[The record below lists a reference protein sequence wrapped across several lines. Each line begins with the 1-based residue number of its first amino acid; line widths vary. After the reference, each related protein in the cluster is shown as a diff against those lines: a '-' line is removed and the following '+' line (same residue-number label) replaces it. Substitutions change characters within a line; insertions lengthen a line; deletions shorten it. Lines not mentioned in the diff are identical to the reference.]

1 MQLLHLTRINK
12 SLEVDVIFKAWDFKV
27 SFVWKAIFHTKKE
40 LYFEKSF
47 YPLLTKKSSK
57 FK

>member
-27 SFVWKAIFHTKKE
+27 SFVWKAIFSGARIVFWKIILSTTYQKI
-40 LYFEKSF
+40 FQN
-47 YPLLTKKSSK
+47 
-57 FK
+57 